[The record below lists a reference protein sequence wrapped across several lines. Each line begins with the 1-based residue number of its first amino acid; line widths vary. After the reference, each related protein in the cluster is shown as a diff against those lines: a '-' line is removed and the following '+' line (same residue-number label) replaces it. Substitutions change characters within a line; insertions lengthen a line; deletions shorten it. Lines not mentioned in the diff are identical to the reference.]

1 LTSFYRLSILSASCL
16 AFSCSSDPL
25 ASGEEPT
32 EIPVQSASSPS
43 TPENPSATAHNPG
56 PPTLGS
62 ATLAL
67 EPEGEAL
74 ILDYRNLTNSAG
86 VLRASVLVEGPDGI
100 FATESRELGRFAAG
114 ESPRFRLSRAD
125 VAGLDVRAQSWT
137 DARVN
142 FEYELDDGRLGGDQ
156 ASLFA
161 EHDQVTSP
169 REVISSGKGHGVFA
183 NAAPEYDTVRAGET
197 FSICFSHV
205 IAFAQ
210 TEPRNIDHFRSSG
223 TYVLPAYGIAV
234 RGTVN
239 GVSQT
244 VYSNG
249 TAGCATFP
257 RTAGSW
263 TFTVGLDSKNFPT
276 NVSEFR
282 IVARNDAGSI
292 PTKQLGPFTVTSST
306 TALGG
311 QLITM
316 AAGDDTKLQHMF
328 AMTQHTIRR
337 AMSLGT
343 VLKPNSTLTLK
354 FTTSDNQYDHATRTV
369 LINRNSATNR
379 GPVSHEVGHWIH
391 RGWMTTTS
399 TGRNDTYC
407 TPGGSPTCTVPP
419 ADGCSRTPSGSH
431 GQEMIEWDSVA
442 HLEGIAD
449 FFRVL
454 AFNNTTEESPNGGA
468 NCVFPGWALGVAER
482 LWNCDAVGLYEK
494 TGATGGGNCYEWTR
508 PIFGNVGNE
517 YDWTK
522 AYWDLFADEVGLGNA
537 RLRNYL
543 AYEEAATGWGKG
555 NHNGTSRAPMQGTAM
570 EDAFKRACAGNIW
583 DGATH

>member
-1 LTSFYRLSILSASCL
+1 MRFNRATLFSASCL
-16 AFSCSSDPL
+16 AFACSSDPL
-25 ASGEEPT
+25 TSREGDA
-32 EIPVQSASSPS
+32 EIPVESAPPPS
-43 TPENPSATAHNPG
+43 LSTTDAAGAHNPG
-56 PPTLGS
+56 PPALGS
-62 ATLAL
+62 ATLGL
-67 EPEGEAL
+67 EGEDL
-74 ILDYRNLTNSAG
+74 ILDYRNLTDSAG
-86 VLRASVLVEGPDGI
+86 TLRASALVEGPDGL
-100 FATESRELGRFAAG
+100 FATESRELGRFEPG
-114 ESPRFRLSRAD
+114 ESPRFRLPPAD
-125 VAGLDVRAQSWT
+125 VAGLDVRAQPWT

-156 ASLFA
+156 VSLFA
-161 EHDQVTSP
+161 EHGKVTAP
-169 REVISSGKGHGVFA
+169 REVISSGKGHGAFA
-183 NAAPEYDTVRAGET
+183 NTPPVYDTVKAGET

-205 IAFAQ
+205 IAFAD
-210 TEPRNIDHFRSSG
+210 TEPRNIDYFRSSG
-223 TYVLPAYGIAV
+223 SYILPAYGIAV

-257 RTAGSW
+257 RTPGSW

-316 AAGDDTKLQHMF
+316 AAGDDTTLQHMF

-354 FTTSDNQYDHATRTV
+354 FTTGSNEYIHSTRTV
-369 LINRNSATNR
+369 LINRNAAKNR

-419 ADGCSRTPSGSH
+419 ADGCSRTPGGSH

-454 AFNNTTEESPNGGA
+454 AFNNTTEEAPNGGA

-482 LWNCDAVGLYEK
+482 LWNCDAVGLYLK
-494 TGATGGGNCYEWTR
+494 TGATGGNNCYEWTR
-508 PIFGNVGNE
+508 SIFNYVGNE

-555 NHNGTSRAPMQGTAM
+555 NHNGTIRAPMKGTAM
-570 EDAFKRACAGNIW
+570 ESAFLRACAGNIW
-583 DGATH
+583 DGTTH